1 MTSPQS
7 ITIPP
12 DATVRTPNPTTT
24 LTVGGP
30 ASAQL
35 PAEPRPMTVE
45 IPEPW
50 AEQFLRMVA
59 EAQARPAPV
68 PLESVVER
76 PIGTGVLGFI
86 VGAFAPGDD
95 VPQFLSERL
104 EPYASLTDAR
114 RAADNEQR
122 LEDRAAATR
131 AAASVVA
138 RPRVEFR
145 PLALI
150 EVTS

>member
-12 DATVRTPNPTTT
+12 DATARTPNPTTT

-30 ASAQL
+30 APAHL
-35 PAEPRPMTVE
+35 PTEPRPMMVE
-45 IPEPW
+45 IPNPW
-50 AEQFLRMVA
+50 AEQFLHLIA
-59 EAQARPAPV
+59 EAKARPAPV
-68 PLESVVER
+68 PLESVVE
-76 PIGTGVLGFI
+76 PALGTGVLGFI

-114 RAADNEQR
+114 RAADNERR
-122 LEDRAAATR
+122 LEDRAAAVR
-131 AAASVVA
+131 AAAGVLD

>member
-12 DATVRTPNPTTT
+12 DATARAPQPRTTIQPPSA
-24 LTVGGP
+24 P
-30 ASAQL
+30 A
-35 PAEPRPMTVE
+35 MTVE
-45 IPEPW
+45 IPAPW
-50 AEQFLRMVA
+50 AEQLLHLIA
-59 EAQARPAPV
+59 EAKAAPAPV
-68 PLESVVER
+68 PLESVIER

-122 LEDRAAATR
+122 LEDRAAAVRT
-131 AAASVVA
+131 ASGVLD